1 MMSKNKLPRQ
11 VIAIVL
17 LALFLAGCAE
27 ESVDPTTVP
36 VDTQSSVHTTDSI
49 TPTEGEIELTSSE
62 FTVTPQTVRFVGRHH
77 VDTQTAAYGFYN
89 VAAGI
94 TFTFIGT
101 SLELEMYASSYQQ
114 YNLNYVAVTIDDGD
128 PIAVC
133 VDKDGW
139 YTIAENLQDGV
150 KHTVKVLK
158 RTMSNAG
165 AVYVK
170 NVRLSEGAKL
180 YSVPITTEH
189 RIQVLGDS
197 ITCGYGT
204 LWDGSQTDEVT
215 KWQDG
220 ANSYATMTAQR
231 LNAELEV
238 IAISGIG
245 VGNSEN
251 RPYPLM
257 PSYLQE
263 DMHNNVECD
272 FSAYVPDVV
281 IIALGTNDDGQ
292 SNPPEV
298 FQANGRQMIRFI
310 RSQYPKAVIVWTYG
324 AMGSAN
330 YGKAIEEMIHQINAE
345 GDTNVY
351 YLPTSRPLA
360 DEPYGQHGHPGMK
373 SHQRM
378 ADELVAFLCQITGW
392 TDFGK

>member
-1 MMSKNKLPRQ
+1 MMRNHRLRRQ
-11 VIAIVL
+11 VSCIVL
-17 LALFLAGCAE
+17 LALLLSGCGN
-27 ESVDPTTVP
+27 DTGDIPTTTG
-36 VDTQSSVHTTDSI
+36 DTQPSVLATDPI
-49 TPTEGEIELTSSE
+49 KPTEGEIELTSSE
-62 FTVTPQTVRFVGRHH
+62 FAATPQTVRFIGRHH
-77 VDTQTAAYGFYN
+77 MDTQTTAYGFYN

-94 TFTFIGT
+94 TFAFTGT

-114 YNLNYVAVTIDDGD
+114 FNLNYVAVTIDDGE

-133 VDKDGW
+133 VDKNGW
-139 YTIAENLQDGV
+139 YTIAENLEDGV

-165 AVYVK
+165 AVYIK

-180 YSVPITTEH
+180 YCVPITTEH

-197 ITCGYGT
+197 ITCGYGI

-272 FSAYVPDVV
+272 FFAYVPDVV

-292 SNPPEV
+292 GNPPEV

-310 RSQYPKAVIVWTYG
+310 RSRYPEAVIVWTYG
-324 AMGSAN
+324 AMGSAS
-330 YGKAIEEMIHQINAE
+330 YGAAIEEMIHKINGE

-360 DEPYGQHGHPGMK
+360 DEPYGQHGHPGLK
-373 SHQRM
+373 SHVRM

-392 TDFGK
+392 TDLG